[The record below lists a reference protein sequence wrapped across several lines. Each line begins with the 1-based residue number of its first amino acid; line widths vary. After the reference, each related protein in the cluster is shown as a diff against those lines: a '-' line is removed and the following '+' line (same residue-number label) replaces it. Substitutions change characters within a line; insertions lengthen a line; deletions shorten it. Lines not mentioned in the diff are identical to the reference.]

1 MLTMG
6 MRSWRRTAGVL
17 AVALGVSYGAALAA
31 PVDLAEERLNQYAAY
46 IKAHKYDDMGYPANH
61 DVQLEGFYDWL
72 VRSGAYKVMSNNAG
86 DPFNIHGGHLNALN
100 FEREVIEFFG
110 PRYGFDVND
119 LWGLVTFSGTDGN
132 NHGIYFGSKYLE
144 KKTGLKPVVYVSD
157 AAHYSNMRLV
167 DLQNL
172 ELRLIPSDV
181 HGRMI
186 PEEFEKALVPDRPAL
201 IVFAMGTT
209 FKGGVD
215 DQDAIN
221 VILERHPEIEVYRH
235 VDAALFGGYLP
246 YTVYRDAVNRKVHPF
261 DSIAVSGH
269 KFFGMDEPA
278 GIFLTTMEVKEN
290 QNPFNVTYLDGSMP
304 MINCSRSSQAP
315 LKLWWIIKHVG
326 EKGFTDQA
334 YRMLFRAAWLKE
346 EMDKLGWPAWR
357 EVKSNT
363 VYFKR
368 PPEELVVKY
377 DLAPDHDDRLGG
389 DLSHIVVM
397 QHVKLER
404 LEEFLEDLAAVK

>member
-1 MLTMG
+1 MLQCKTLKK
-6 MRSWRRTAGVL
+6 TAGIL
-17 AVALGVSYGAALAA
+17 AIAIGISCGAVAAASEDPAR
-31 PVDLAEERLNQYAAY
+31 DRLDEYAAY
-46 IKAHKYDDMGYPANH
+46 IREHKISDFGYPANH

-72 VRSGAYKVMSNNAG
+72 VESGAYKAMSNNAG
-86 DPFNIHGGHLNALN
+86 DPFQIHGGHLNALA
-100 FEREVIEFFG
+100 FEREVIDFFG
-110 PRYGFDVND
+110 PRYGFDPDN

-132 NHGIYFGSKYLE
+132 DHGIYFGSKYLE
-144 KKTGLKPVVYVSD
+144 KKTGKKPIVYVSD

-172 ELRLIPSDV
+172 DLRLIPSDA

-186 PEEFEKALVPDRPAL
+186 PEEFEKALVTDRPAL

-209 FKGGVD
+209 FKGGID

-221 VILERHPEIEVYRH
+221 KILAKYPSVAVYRH

-246 YTVYRDAVNRKVHPF
+246 WTTFKNAVNRKFHPF

-269 KFFGMDEPA
+269 KFFGIDEPA
-278 GIFLTTMEVKEN
+278 GIFLTTMEVKQN

-304 MINCSRSSQAP
+304 MINCSRSALAP
-315 LKLWWIIKHVG
+315 LKIWWIIQHVG
-326 EKGFTDQA
+326 AEGFTQQA
-334 YRMLFRAAWLKE
+334 YGMLFRAAWLE
-346 EMDKLGWPAWR
+346 SELRNMGWPVWR
-357 EVKSNT
+357 EKKSNT

-368 PPEELVVKY
+368 PSEAIATKY

-397 QHVKLER
+397 QHVTQEHLQ
-404 LEEFLEDLAAVK
+404 EFLDDMAAAVK